1 MSTAGSNLLQP
12 LFVGTR
18 PLSHFVLHMLSLFRK
33 LPSLVLV
40 AVRSLGFK
48 LVRFGKLFII
58 HYPYAAV
65 LMASIIICELVVSR
79 AYIYSCAWPRIVD
92 FSDPTSGD
100 NYGTVDAWEPAE
112 VHIAVIADPQLTDA
126 YAYDQESGIL
136 LYLTEIISDIYM
148 KRNYRLLQQV
158 LHPQHVIFA
167 GDMMD
172 GGREWKDDRYQRELS
187 RLQVIFTKL
196 DSKITTIGVPG
207 NHDIGFGD
215 TVVDYAYQ
223 RFKSTFGTMNSVV
236 TIANHR
242 IICLD
247 TVSLSSK
254 RDTPAKLEAVKFME
268 EFEVVPSAMRNTKNI
283 LISHVPL
290 YRPPH
295 SDCGPR
301 RVAKPITNMYGF
313 QFQNLIQAQL
323 THEILE
329 KFKPELIISGDDHDD
344 CVYTHVYQNVTS
356 IEHSVGTFS
365 WLQGASYPSFGVLS
379 LRSAGAP
386 PLYHNAPSVQLD
398 ICSLPAQKYIYSLY
412 ISLLGIGTLWSAVS
426 ASIASFKQQ
435 QGYVAMQEGPGLP
448 SNHRTLKISRRAGTL
463 RRLIVLVDDAPTFVN
478 LD

>member
-1 MSTAGSNLLQP
+1 
-12 LFVGTR
+12 
-18 PLSHFVLHMLSLFRK
+18 MLSLFRK

-215 TVVDYAYQ
+215 TA
-223 RFKSTFGTMNSVV
+223 
-236 TIANHR
+236 
-242 IICLD
+242 
-247 TVSLSSK
+247 

-463 RRLIVLVDDAPTFVN
+463 RRCTCDGGGVASSAQMCLRGIACVTRPRFWLLWLLKLGILIVPNVLLLIVIVLVDDAPTFVN